1 MLKRSD
7 HKKATFYHVKTSYKY
22 KLKNYKKM
30 KPEKFI
36 GIMLITLLLSCE
48 MEEQVDQKIGEVTFE
63 TNQHIMNSSF
73 DIDVYIDGKKTG
85 SLSNSSEN
93 INSSDFVTKKFEKQ
107 LLAGV
112 HNYEVK
118 VYSYNGEPG
127 KSVKGK
133 FIIKENKKSEV
144 FIDFKDYNN
153 WF

>member
-1 MLKRSD
+1 
-7 HKKATFYHVKTSYKY
+7 
-22 KLKNYKKM
+22 M

-63 TNQHIMNSSF
+63 TNQQIMNSSF
-73 DIDVYIDGKKTG
+73 DIDVYIDGKKVG
-85 SLSNSSEN
+85 SLGNSEN
-93 INSSDFVTKKFEKQ
+93 INPPDSFANKFEKQ

-127 KSVKGK
+127 KSIKGR

-144 FIDFKDYNN
+144 FVDFKEYNN
-153 WF
+153 WQ